1 MNNDIV
7 FLPVEKHE
15 YSIILL
21 HGMNQ
26 TNESLMKLT
35 YKLIKKYKNLKIILP
50 NSPKRDITWK
60 NVNDWKNI
68 NDGLDGD
75 VNNINSW
82 YNYFTHND
90 GLMKHDEIDESEF
103 YVQVK
108 RINKIIDEEVNL
120 LHGKS
125 DNILIGGF
133 SQGGTL
139 ALHIG
144 LNYYKPLG
152 CIIGVHTILMDNV
165 TCITNECQK
174 IPIYLFSGKKDEIY
188 NIRLQKRSLKNLKKL
203 EYEIVWK
210 IEKDLTHSQY
220 SNSENLF
227 IIKAINNIIK

>member
-1 MNNDIV
+1 MNNDII
-7 FLPVEKHE
+7 FLPAQKHE

-50 NSPKRDITWK
+50 NSPKRDITWE
-60 NVNDWKNI
+60 NVNGKSDGAMHNI
-68 NDGLDGD
+68 NA
-75 VNNINSW
+75 W
-82 YNYFTHND
+82 YNYFTQYD
-90 GLMKHDEIDESEF
+90 GLMKHDEIDESDFLE
-103 YVQVK
+103 QVK

-120 LHGKS
+120 LDGKS
-125 DNILIGGF
+125 ENIIIGGF

-139 ALHIG
+139 ALDIG

-188 NIRLQKRSLKNLKKL
+188 NIHLQKLSLKNLKNL

-210 IEKDLTHSQY
+210 IEKNLTHSEY
-220 SNSENLF
+220 SKRENPF